1 MEEMKPSG
9 NRNPHK
15 NKYIVTKLQ
24 SSSPKRR
31 LPIAL
36 LVAIILVVVGVLLA
50 VLIPTYMRGKGKPES
65 NSGKMCYLFIAHCD
79 AYS

>member
-1 MEEMKPSG
+1 MKDMKPSG
-9 NRNPHK
+9 NRNPHE
-15 NKYIVTKLQ
+15 NKTVTVSQ

-31 LPIAL
+31 FLIAI

-65 NSGKMCYLFIAHCD
+65 TSGKLFYLFIAHCD
-79 AYS
+79 ANS